1 MTVAALLAVLAVGA
15 VLGAPPAPADSS
27 MPASQPILIAPPILI
42 AHRGASGYAPEHT
55 LAAYFLAIEQGA
67 DFIEPDLVATRDGVL
82 VARHENEIG
91 GTTDVASRPQFA
103 GRRTVK
109 FIDGVRVEG
118 WFTEDFTAAELK
130 TLRARERLPD
140 LRPGNTRFD
149 GMFEIPTLDE
159 VLALVRAVDWQR
171 QMLAQQRGLPAPRPI
186 GVYPETKHP
195 SYYAGMGLALEA
207 PLVATLHRWG
217 YAGRAAPV
225 YIQSFET
232 ANLKA
237 LRKLTDLPLTQLA
250 GGEGRPHDWVL
261 AGDPR
266 TLADLLSP
274 QGLREIA
281 GYADAI
287 GVDKSLVIARGA
299 DDSLGTPSALVADAH
314 AAGLRVHA
322 WTFRAENAFLPLQF
336 RSAGGPGALGDMAG
350 ELRAF
355 LATGLEGYFTDH
367 PDLAR
372 KAAPRP

>member
-1 MTVAALLAVLAVGA
+1 MRVAALLAVFAAGVA
-15 VLGAPPAPADSS
+15 LGGPPARGEPS
-27 MPASQPILIAPPILI
+27 MPASQPILIADPILI

-195 SYYAGMGLALEA
+195 SYFAGIGLALEA

-237 LRKLTDLPLTQLA
+237 LRSLTDLPLTQLA

-274 QGLREIA
+274 QGLRDIA

-287 GVDKSLVIARGA
+287 GVDKSLIIARGA
-299 DDSLGTPSALVADAH
+299 DGSLGAASALVGDAH
-314 AAGLRVHA
+314 AAGLRVHV
-322 WTFRAENAFLPLQF
+322 WTLRAENAFLPLQF
-336 RSAGGPGALGDMAG
+336 RSAGGPAALGDMAG

-355 LATGLEGYFTDH
+355 LATGLDGYFTDY

>member
-1 MTVAALLAVLAVGA
+1 
-15 VLGAPPAPADSS
+15 
-27 MPASQPILIAPPILI
+27 MPASQPILIADPILI

-195 SYYAGMGLALEA
+195 SYFAGIGLALEA

-237 LRKLTDLPLTQLA
+237 LRSLTDLPLTQLA

-274 QGLREIA
+274 QGLRDIA

-287 GVDKSLVIARGA
+287 GVDKSLIIARGA

-336 RSAGGPGALGDMAG
+336 RSAGGPAALGDMAG

-355 LATGLEGYFTDH
+355 LATGLDGYFTDY